1 MSVARRQLL
10 NEEQRLSV
18 WTKTKTKT
26 KTTPITAT
34 TAAPV
39 IATVP
44 TVLNTSTT
52 TTNFHPTKQSQLPND
67 GNNPCTNTPIINIH
81 TEEGRTKLLKL
92 ITFDDDIVV
101 NDDDDE
107 ENKSLSV
114 LDRSR
119 EFLPYVE
126 YDCCSISNNNNNN
139 NNNDNSNTHNNN
151 PEDIEL
157 LEPIS
162 IHDTTAPF

>member
-101 NDDDDE
+101 NDHDE
-107 ENKSLSV
+107 ENKSSSV
-114 LDRSR
+114 L

-126 YDCCSISNNNNNN
+126 YDYCSISNNNNNN
-139 NNNDNSNTHNNN
+139 NNNNSNTHNNN
-151 PEDIEL
+151 PEDMEL

-162 IHDTTAPF
+162 IHDRTAPF

>member
-10 NEEQRLSV
+10 NEKQRLSV
-18 WTKTKTKT
+18 WMKTKTETKTKT

-34 TAAPV
+34 TAAPA
-39 IATVP
+39 ITMIVP
-44 TVLNTSTT
+44 NTSTT
-52 TTNFHPTKQSQLPND
+52 TSNFRPTKHSQLPND
-67 GNNPCTNTPIINIH
+67 GNNSCTNTPINIH

-101 NDDDDE
+101 NDHDE
-107 ENKSLSV
+107 ENKSSSV
-114 LDRSR
+114 L

-126 YDCCSISNNNNNN
+126 YDYCSISNNNNNN
-139 NNNDNSNTHNNN
+139 NNNNSNTHNNN
-151 PEDIEL
+151 PEDMEL

-162 IHDTTAPF
+162 IHDRTAPF